1 MAENVRG
8 QNRNSPDGNTQ
19 SLERV
24 RTNSSSGL
32 NSIRNNNEGDRNG
45 GDGRDASRGR
55 LYPARNIRIDDFDG
69 QLSDE

>member
-8 QNRNSPDGNTQ
+8 QNRNSPKSNTQ

-24 RTNSSSGL
+24 RSNSSSESTSL
-32 NSIRNNNEGDRNG
+32 RNHNAGDRSAG
-45 GDGRDASRGR
+45 GGRDASRGGF
-55 LYPARNIRIDDFDG
+55 YPRRNIRIDDFDG